1 MQRAKKIHDYNNF
14 IISLDERQQMKNE
27 DFISTKYRGCNDI
40 LNIIDNEFNKYYL
53 SKQNKP
59 PDHLLKII
67 KKFIQENK
75 KEQVVINATIKNIN
89 DLLDLINTYKLE
101 DNIEYNLNMKG
112 LYNIKEPLHRP
123 KRKMRQSKTYLYI
136 L

>member
-75 KEQVVINATIKNIN
+75 KEQVVINANIKNIN
-89 DLLDLINTYKLE
+89 
-101 DNIEYNLNMKG
+101 
-112 LYNIKEPLHRP
+112 
-123 KRKMRQSKTYLYI
+123 
-136 L
+136 